1 MSSKRLGE
9 DGDGAARLAWCSNG
23 WQDIPDP
30 GGILPSHPRV
40 KEWCQLSP
48 SAKVDQVWHA
58 LLLFPRAYQRLCAGL
73 LGDGELI
80 DHDPRAATSDPA
92 IRDAR

>member
-1 MSSKRLGE
+1 M
-9 DGDGAARLAWCSNG
+9 
-23 WQDIPDP
+23 
-30 GGILPSHPRV
+30 
-40 KEWCQLSP
+40 
-48 SAKVDQVWHA
+48 DQVWHA

-92 IRDAR
+92 IRDEERFATLRELGGESTLSLDLALSLSLSHMTIL